1 MSLGRSG
8 RARPETSRR
17 DGRRSAEGRDGDAR
31 TRGKGDGT
39 ARGTRC
45 VGKAIRG
52 GGVVVRVWRRATNRS
67 RRGES
72 RECTHLIVHGE
83 TDLFSHGLVRVGSFA
98 VRHRAEAGFA
108 LRQARARV
116 EPGAQTRR
124 LNINRAVEKAHR
136 REATT
141 STLRPAHGPDS
152 RAPSRSRSAAVMLVS
167 VPYATIAPAP
177 ARRPGVDRR
186 SRGARDADG
195 SSEDVRIASSDRAVR
210 RATRR
215 AAPRRST
222 HISAHRADAVC
233 ANASI
238 IERPAEP
245 ARRAILGGIT
255 ATVGA
260 WAFPDAAEEEA
271 SAASATAPGAILITG
286 ANSGVGLAAA
296 KQLAARGETVVL
308 ACRTPKKG
316 EEARRAILEK
326 VPDASERLVVLA
338 DAGLEMTDLRLVS
351 DYCKAFLD
359 SGIPLD
365 TLVLNAGIMAV
376 PLGRTAQG
384 HEMHFGVNHLA
395 HFLVQDSLRDAML
408 ERAKRRGAAGR
419 VVACSS
425 IANMLP
431 GALRIDDL
439 DWRAREAAGKYEK
452 WAAYAASKAQ
462 NVLLT
467 DEIARREAPEA
478 LVANAFHPGIVTTNL
493 VRYILPELTAE
504 NRDPEAERRT
514 PQGRA
519 LSRMGIRD
527 ADEGAK
533 THVWLATAPEA
544 GALSGKF
551 FVDPGLEY
559 PRGATRARLDAA
571 QDWFLVSE
579 TDPLAK
585 RLRLPDAFFDWR
597 TPDNAQRL
605 WARSREMTD
614 AFGVR

>member
-1 MSLGRSG
+1 MFASASS
-8 RARPETSRR
+8 ASVAPAPQ
-17 DGRRSAEGRDGDAR
+17 RRSAAD
-31 TRGKGDGT
+31 
-39 ARGTRC
+39 
-45 VGKAIRG
+45 
-52 GGVVVRVWRRATNRS
+52 
-67 RRGES
+67 
-72 RECTHLIVHGE
+72 
-83 TDLFSHGLVRVGSFA
+83 
-98 VRHRAEAGFA
+98 
-108 LRQARARV
+108 
-116 EPGAQTRR
+116 RR
-124 LNINRAVEKAHR
+124 L
-136 REATT
+136 
-141 STLRPAHGPDS
+141 
-152 RAPSRSRSAAVMLVS
+152 
-167 VPYATIAPAP
+167 
-177 ARRPGVDRR
+177 
-186 SRGARDADG
+186 RGARCADG
-195 SSEDVRIASSDRAVR
+195 SSDDIRIASSDRAKR
-210 RATRR
+210 RDGRR

-222 HISAHRADAVC
+222 RVSAHRADTA
-233 ANASI
+233 
-238 IERPAEP
+238 RPDADTPTRTPEP
-245 ARRAILGGIT
+245 ARRAILGGVA

-260 WAFPDAAEEEA
+260 WSFPGVAEEDA
-271 SAASATAPGAILITG
+271 SASFAASSAPARGAILITG
-286 ANSGVGLAAA
+286 ANSGVGLSAA

-326 VPDASERLVVLA
+326 VPDASDRLVVLA
-338 DAGLEMTDLRLVS
+338 GAGLEMTDLRLVS

-395 HFLVQDSLRDAML
+395 HFLVQDALRDAMRD
-408 ERAKRRGAAGR
+408 RAKLRGVAGR

-431 GALRIDDL
+431 GALRMDDL
-439 DWRAREAAGKYEK
+439 DWRTREAAGKYEK

-467 DEIARREAPEA
+467 DELARREAPEH

-519 LSRMGIRD
+519 MSRMGIRD

-544 GALSGKF
+544 GAVSGKF
-551 FVDPGLEY
+551 FVDPGVEY
-559 PRGATRARLDAA
+559 PRGATREQLVAA

-579 TDPLAK
+579 NDPLAK
-585 RLRLPDAFFDWR
+585 QLRLPDKFFEWR
-597 TPDNAQRL
+597 TPANAREL
-605 WARSREMTD
+605 WTRSREMTEPFR
-614 AFGVR
+614 A

>member
-1 MSLGRSG
+1 MF
-8 RARPETSRR
+8 A
-17 DGRRSAEGRDGDAR
+17 SA
-31 TRGKGDGT
+31 
-39 ARGTRC
+39 
-45 VGKAIRG
+45 
-52 GGVVVRVWRRATNRS
+52 
-67 RRGES
+67 
-72 RECTHLIVHGE
+72 
-83 TDLFSHGLVRVGSFA
+83 SFA
-98 VRHRAEAGFA
+98 TV
-108 LRQARARV
+108 
-116 EPGAQTRR
+116 
-124 LNINRAVEKAHR
+124 
-136 REATT
+136 
-141 STLRPAHGPDS
+141 
-152 RAPSRSRSAAVMLVS
+152 
-167 VPYATIAPAP
+167 APAP
-177 ARRPGVDRR
+177 ARRPSADRR

-195 SSEDVRIASSDRAVR
+195 SSDDIRIASSVRAKR

-222 HISAHRADAVC
+222 RASALCADAVS
-233 ANASI
+233 ADAHV
-238 IERPAEP
+238 IETGRPAEP

-260 WAFPDAAEEEA
+260 WSFPGVAEEDASFA
-271 SAASATAPGAILITG
+271 SAAAAPPRGAILITG
-286 ANSGVGLAAA
+286 ANSGVGLSAA

-308 ACRTPKKG
+308 ACRTPRKG

-326 VPDASERLVVLA
+326 VPDASDRLVVLA

-395 HFLVQDSLRDAML
+395 HFLVQDSLRGAML
-408 ERAKRRGAAGR
+408 ERARERGAAGR

-431 GALRIDDL
+431 GALRLDDL
-439 DWRAREAAGKYEK
+439 DWRAREAAGQYEK

-467 DEIARREAPEA
+467 DEIARRENPEA

>member
-1 MSLGRSG
+1 MF
-8 RARPETSRR
+8 A
-17 DGRRSAEGRDGDAR
+17 SA
-31 TRGKGDGT
+31 
-39 ARGTRC
+39 
-45 VGKAIRG
+45 
-52 GGVVVRVWRRATNRS
+52 
-67 RRGES
+67 
-72 RECTHLIVHGE
+72 
-83 TDLFSHGLVRVGSFA
+83 SFA
-98 VRHRAEAGFA
+98 TV
-108 LRQARARV
+108 
-116 EPGAQTRR
+116 
-124 LNINRAVEKAHR
+124 
-136 REATT
+136 
-141 STLRPAHGPDS
+141 
-152 RAPSRSRSAAVMLVS
+152 
-167 VPYATIAPAP
+167 APAP
-177 ARRPGVDRR
+177 ARGPSADRR

-195 SSEDVRIASSDRAVR
+195 SSDDIRIASSVRAKR

-222 HISAHRADAVC
+222 RASALCADAVS
-233 ANASI
+233 ADAHV
-238 IERPAEP
+238 IETGRPAEP

-260 WAFPDAAEEEA
+260 WSFPGVAEEDASFA
-271 SAASATAPGAILITG
+271 SAAAAPPRGAILITG
-286 ANSGVGLAAA
+286 ANSGVGLSAA

-308 ACRTPKKG
+308 ACRTPRKG

-326 VPDASERLVVLA
+326 VPDASDRLVVLA

-395 HFLVQDSLRDAML
+395 HFLVQDSLRGAML
-408 ERAKRRGAAGR
+408 ERARERGAAGR

-431 GALRIDDL
+431 GALRLDDL
-439 DWRAREAAGKYEK
+439 DWRAREAAGQYEK

-467 DEIARREAPEA
+467 DEIARRENPEA

-519 LSRMGIRD
+519 MSRMGIRD

-544 GALSGKF
+544 GSVSGKF

-559 PRGATRARLDAA
+559 PRGATREQLVAA

-579 TDPLAK
+579 NDPLAK
-585 RLRLPDAFFDWR
+585 QLHLPDKFFQWR
-597 TPDNAQRL
+597 TPANARSL
-605 WARSREMTD
+605 WTQSREMTD
-614 AFGVR
+614 AFKVA